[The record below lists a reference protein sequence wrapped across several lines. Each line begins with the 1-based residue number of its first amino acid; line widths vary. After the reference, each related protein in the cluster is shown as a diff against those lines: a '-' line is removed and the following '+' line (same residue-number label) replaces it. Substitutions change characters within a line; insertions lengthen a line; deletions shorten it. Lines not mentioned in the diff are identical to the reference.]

1 MGINRFEDVIAWQ
14 KTKEL
19 SVKIYTLFFESKV
32 FGFKDLIQ
40 RASASV
46 MNNIAE
52 GFERNNNRE
61 FYHFLRIAKASCA
74 EVRSIVYLAKL
85 RQKISSENCDKL
97 LQETETIS
105 KMIASL
111 MKTLNLS

>member
-1 MGINRFEDVIAWQ
+1 MGINRFEDVIDWQ

-52 GFERNNNRE
+52 GFERKSNKE
-61 FYHFLRIAKASCA
+61 FNQFLYIAKGSYGK
-74 EVRSIVYLAKL
+74 VGSMLYLANNL
-85 RQKISSENCDKL
+85 NKITKKDFRIFFNLSE
-97 LQETETIS
+97 EIS
-105 KMIASL
+105 KIRSGL
-111 MKTLNLS
+111 IKTL

>member
-1 MGINRFEDVIAWQ
+1 MKHESYEN
-14 KTKEL
+14 
-19 SVKIYTLFFESKV
+19 SKV
-32 FGFKDLIQ
+32 EINDGLLFSEIYEKPYIPMELLSQIKEADILLLPY
-40 RASASV
+40 
-46 MNNIAE
+46 E